1 MTDVTAAY
9 SSRAA
14 EYARKIGT
22 MDAVH
27 PADREI
33 VESWARSI
41 AGRVVDAGCGP
52 GHWTQY
58 LSEKGV
64 DVRGIDRVPEFIA
77 HARSTYPTAQ
87 FDVGSIEA
95 IDEPDR
101 SLGGI
106 LSWFSTIHVSPA
118 DIAAPLAEFR
128 RTLRVGGTL
137 LLGHFDSDGAIEPF
151 DHAVVPAYRW
161 PVEEMAAVLERAG
174 FTIADVHRRADP
186 GQRPVAAVLC
196 RNGGAS
202 AEG

>member
-1 MTDVTAAY
+1 MTAAY
-9 SSRAA
+9 SSRAV
-14 EYARKIGT
+14 EYAQRIGT

-27 PADREI
+27 PAAREI
-33 VESWARSI
+33 VESWARSVT
-41 AGRVVDAGCGP
+41 GRIVDAGCGP
-52 GHWTQY
+52 GHWTRH
-58 LSEKGV
+58 LFDLGV
-64 DVRGIDRVPEFIA
+64 EARGIDRVPEFIE
-77 HARSTYPTAQ
+77 HACSTYPAVP
-87 FDVGSIEA
+87 FAVGSIEA

-106 LSWFSTIHVSPA
+106 LSWFSTIHYSPA

-151 DHAVVPAYRW
+151 DHAVVRAYRW

-174 FTIADVHRRADP
+174 FTIADVYRRADP